1 MFKCFVRFVVN
12 FHTSYKDRCEDACAD
27 PLYGRFG

>member
-1 MFKCFVRFVVN
+1 MFTCFRSVMN